1 MTSNTKKRKKEKIHK
16 DGKIA
21 IIGSGP
27 GALSTALALQ
37 QDGFQHVVVYE
48 RDEHFH
54 SRKDGY
60 GLTLTYNPSKTS
72 PLTQL
77 GLLEKLARLDC
88 PSRAHYVF
96 DSEGN
101 VLGYFGN
108 RFSKSSRGYG
118 QRGNL
123 RVPRQVLRQVMMNTL
138 KERDV
143 HNNRIRIEW
152 NKKLIGFSTSENAPF
167 QTTLKFEDGT
177 SATADLLV
185 GADGVHSTVMKQI
198 LSENE
203 QCTAYLGVMIV
214 LGITQDFYHP
224 LLDERGFY
232 TLDGN
237 HRLFTM
243 PYEGSRMT
251 DLMENGIALN
261 DQSTNINR
269 TRRYMWQ
276 LSYNLPYEEAVKI
289 SKEGAQSL
297 LREVLRRTKHWH
309 DPVQTMI
316 QSTPLDTIWGTP
328 LMDRSP
334 SEILV
339 KMNEVYKSS
348 KQKKHMRAIALGDA
362 MHAMS
367 PFKGWSQE

>member
-1 MTSNTKKRKKEKIHK
+1 MTSKKKKKQKICK
-16 DGKIA
+16 DEKIA
-21 IIGSGP
+21 IVGSGP
-27 GALSTALALQ
+27 GALSAALAFQ
-37 QDGFQHVVVYE
+37 KDGFQNIVLYE

-72 PLTQL
+72 PLAQL

-88 PSRAHYVF
+88 PSRSHYVF

-101 VLGYFGN
+101 IIGYFGN

-123 RVPRQVLRQVMMNTL
+123 RVPRQILRQVMMNTL

-143 HNNRIRIEW
+143 HNKIRIEW
-152 NKKLIGFSTSENAPF
+152 NKKLKGFTTSTDAPV
-167 QTTLKFEDGT
+167 QTTLEFEDGT
-177 SATADLLV
+177 SASADLLV
-185 GADGVHSTVMKQI
+185 GADGVHSTVMKNI
-198 LSENE
+198 LDENE
-203 QCTAYLGVMIV
+203 DCTAYIGIMIV

-224 LLDERGFY
+224 LLDEKGFY

-251 DLMENGIALN
+251 DLIENDIPFN
-261 DQSTNINR
+261 DQSISIKR

-289 SKEGAQSL
+289 SNEGSQSL
-297 LREVLRRTKHWH
+297 FNEVLRRTKDWH
-309 DPVQTMI
+309 DPVQAMI
-316 QSTPLDTIWGTP
+316 QSTPLSTVWGTP

-339 KMNEVYKSS
+339 KMNEVYKAS
-348 KQKKHMRAIALGDA
+348 KQKSMRAIALGDA
-362 MHAMS
+362 IHAMS
-367 PFKGWSQE
+367 PFKGQF